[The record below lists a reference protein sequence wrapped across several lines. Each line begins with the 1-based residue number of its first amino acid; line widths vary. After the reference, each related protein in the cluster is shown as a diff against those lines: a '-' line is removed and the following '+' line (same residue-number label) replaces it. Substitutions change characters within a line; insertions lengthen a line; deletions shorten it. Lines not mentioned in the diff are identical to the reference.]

1 MYTQWLWT
9 ENAYIKKVSYATGWC
24 CIYCYTKKKKK
35 KEKGSLFKMKE
46 IAVIITGKSGVL
58 DNLPVSDVL
67 RIS

>member
-1 MYTQWLWT
+1 MQQDGVV
-9 ENAYIKKVSYATGWC
+9 YIATRKKR
-24 CIYCYTKKKKK
+24 

>member
-1 MYTQWLWT
+1 MIMNWKCLHQEGQLC
-9 ENAYIKKVSYATGWC
+9 NRMVLYILLHE
-24 CIYCYTKKKKK
+24 KKKKK

>member
-1 MYTQWLWT
+1 MQQDGVV
-9 ENAYIKKVSYATGWC
+9 YIATR
-24 CIYCYTKKKKK
+24 KKKK